1 MDVRN
6 RRKFDM
12 SEFLFKNLLDKLAK
26 EDDECYYFSK
36 FLKQESKWE
45 ILCSS
50 KLFTNLLSANDV
62 VERFSNYTCA
72 AEPLRESVNSLPVK
86 KVLEIDNVVFISL

>member
-1 MDVRN
+1 MFIT

-12 SEFLFKNLLDKLAK
+12 GEFIFKDTLDKLIK
-26 EDDECYYFSK
+26 DDDECHYFSK
-36 FLKQESKWE
+36 FLKQEGGWE

-50 KLFTNLLSANDV
+50 KLFTSLLCSAEV
-62 VERFSNYTCA
+62 LSRFSGYTCA
-72 AEPLRESVNSLPVK
+72 AEPIREAVSSSPSQ